1 MKCILLAAG
10 YATRLYPLTKDKP
23 KALLTLGNK
32 TILDRLMDKIEK
44 IDRIDDVYVITNHIF
59 ADIFSKWAEGYKGEK
74 KIKVLD
80 DGTTSND
87 NRLGAI
93 GDMNYVIEKE
103 NIDDE
108 LFVLASDVIFDFE
121 FDGLFNV
128 YDKCGANTIS
138 ARYIDD
144 IETLRTMGVL
154 KLDSSDKVVDF
165 EEKPLEPKSNYGVP
179 PFYLYRRETIS
190 LIKRYLA
197 EGNNSDAPGYFIPW
211 LIKNADVYAY
221 RFDDE
226 IIDIGIPSA
235 YYTACEL
242 YKDK

>member
-32 TILDRLMDKIEK
+32 TILDRIMDKLEEIK
-44 IDRIDDVYVITNHIF
+44 RIDDVYIVTNHVFANIF
-59 ADIFSKWAEGYKGEK
+59 EEWAKGYSGSK

-80 DGTTSND
+80 DGTTNND

-93 GDMNYVIEKE
+93 GDMNFVIENE

-108 LFVLASDVIFDFE
+108 LFVLASDVIFDFSLKGIFE
-121 FDGLFNV
+121 T
-128 YDKCGANTIS
+128 YDKFGADTIS
-138 ARYIDD
+138 AHYIED
-144 IETLRTMGVL
+144 IETLRSMGVL
-154 KLDSSDKVVDF
+154 MLSEDDKVIDF
-165 EEKPLEPKSNYGVP
+165 EEKPKEPKSHYGVP
-179 PFYLYRRETIS
+179 PFYVYRKETIK
-190 LIKRYLA
+190 LIKRYLK

-211 LIKNADVYAY
+211 LIKNTDVYAY
-221 RFDDE
+221 KFEER

-235 YYTACEL
+235 YYAACEI